1 MTSEYGVPRAQVG
14 IISSDLL
21 DMTVVVLKTLSD
33 PLRLQMLWALCD
45 DDLTLSELSQL
56 IGVSPSVASQLL
68 ARMRTAGVLQTKK
81 TGRHVIYSMHDE
93 LSRQFIR
100 QTLDFAAHRLEL
112 QDGPVASQA

>member
-1 MTSEYGVPRAQVG
+1 MTGEYSVPSARTE

-21 DMTVVVLKTLSD
+21 DMTVTVLKTLSD

-45 DDLTLSELSQL
+45 SDLTLSELAQL
-56 IGVSPSVASQLL
+56 IGVSPTVAGQLL
-68 ARMRTAGVLQTKK
+68 SRMRTAGVLQTKK
-81 TGRHVIYSMHDE
+81 SGRHVIYSMHDE

-112 QDGPVASQA
+112 QGTSDSRQD